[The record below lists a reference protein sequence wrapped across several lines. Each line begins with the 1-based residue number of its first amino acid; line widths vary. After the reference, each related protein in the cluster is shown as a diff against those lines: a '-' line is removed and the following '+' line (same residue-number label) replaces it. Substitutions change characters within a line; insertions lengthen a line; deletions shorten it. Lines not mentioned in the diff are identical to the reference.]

1 MHFFRHIQYNN
12 RLDFHVC
19 FFSPFY
25 RFDMFFF
32 SLCFSQLQLYIFFGA
47 RVHGKNMSDV
57 YYIFIRKNHK
67 DEYHVHF
74 AVIYCV
80 EIKHWVKWTLSL
92 RSVVSSLCHH
102 YYPCCGCVVV
112 VFVCP
117 KKQIPNSS
125 SPVRRRP
132 CCLSESLISLWRS
145 SDISRSAE
153 PKAFARST
161 SAATLHTLLVVAKTK
176 NKVCN

>member
-1 MHFFRHIQYNN
+1 MF
-12 RLDFHVC
+12 
-19 FFSPFY
+19 
-25 RFDMFFF
+25 FFF

-92 RSVVSSLCHH
+92 RSVVSSLCRRY

-112 VFVCP
+112 VHRT
-117 KKQIPNSS
+117 K
-125 SPVRRRP
+125 SPTHRP
-132 CCLSESLISLWRS
+132 QCDDGLACLSETLISLWRS

-161 SAATLHTLLVVAKTK
+161 SAATQHTLRVVAKTK
-176 NKVCN
+176 NKECN